1 MKLKIWVLSLCL
13 FSTFGFSQK
22 PQKQN
27 SLEILND
34 IKALNF
40 LGTVLYVAAHPDDEN
55 TRLIAYCANNLHA
68 ETYYL
73 SLTRGDGG
81 QNLLGSDFKESLG
94 IIRTEELL
102 AARNIDGGKQRFT
115 RAVDFGYSKSPKE
128 TLSFWKKDSVLNDV
142 VWAIRTLKPDI
153 IINRFDHRTPG
164 TTHGHHT
171 SSAMLSLEAFD
182 LTADKNAFSH
192 QLDHTELW
200 QPKRLFF
207 NTSWWFYGGR
217 DKFEEADKSN
227 LVSLDIGKYYA
238 GLGLSNSEI
247 AAISRSQH
255 KSQAFGNTP
264 TRGEQMEYLEII
276 KGNMP
281 ENNNIFDGIDT
292 SWNRVK
298 GGGEIEDIINT
309 VIQNYNYEKPYESV
323 PDLVAAYKLIQ
334 NLENDHWKQLK
345 SDQVTSI
352 IQSCLGL
359 YMEAASSEAYANL
372 NETIEVT
379 SEVTNRSP
387 LAVTLKGITDNFGN
401 TVYSTSKI
409 LRNNVAEYITT
420 TINVNGQKTMPY
432 WLEKKAEEGLYSV
445 ENPLL
450 IGLPKTPKPLSLNFK
465 LEIEGTALTY
475 SIPVM
480 YKYNSRIDGEVF
492 EEFHVVPEVSINPQE
507 EVVIFNSQKAKAI
520 SVQLESFSDGFSGR
534 LSLFLPKNWKM
545 EPAFIDFSMTKKGQL
560 QTFDF
565 MVTPPDKT
573 DKIEARF
580 FVETKNH
587 NYSRTVNV
595 LEYPHIPKQVF
606 TEPANTS
613 LAYIDVD
620 QTAEKVGYV
629 SGAGDNIPE
638 SLTSLGLDVVEIDLD
653 NLASAEDLKAFD
665 AIVMGVRAYNTQD
678 QLVVKNEFFF
688 DYVKNGGVLINQY
701 NTTYS
706 LKTKNLSPLKLNLSR
721 NRVTDEL
728 AEVEF
733 INPDH
738 PVLNYPNKIT
748 SKDFE
753 GWVQERG
760 LYFPNEWDGAFSP
773 IFKIQDYNE
782 TPTEGSLLV
791 APYGEGYYI
800 YTGLSFFRQLPAGV
814 PGAYRLISNLLS
826 IKSNGKTQ

>member
-13 FSTFGFSQK
+13 FSTFCLSQK
-22 PQKQN
+22 PQRQN

-81 QNLLGSDFKESLG
+81 QNLLGSDFKEALG

-102 AARNIDGGKQRFT
+102 AARHIDGGKQRFT
-115 RAVDFGYSKSPKE
+115 RAVDFGYSKSPTE

-142 VWAIRTLKPDI
+142 VWAIRTLKPDV
-153 IINRFDHRTPG
+153 IINRFDHRTQG

-182 LTADKNAFSH
+182 LSADKKAFSH
-192 QLDHTELW
+192 QLDDTELW

-227 LVSLDIGKYYA
+227 LISLDIGKYYSD
-238 GLGLSNSEI
+238 LGLSNSEI

-264 TRGEQMEYLEII
+264 SRGKQMEYLEII
-276 KGNMP
+276 KGDMP
-281 ENNNIFDGIDT
+281 SNNNIFEGIDT
-292 SWNRVK
+292 SWRRVK
-298 GGGEIEDIINT
+298 GGEKIEAIINR
-309 VIQNYNYEKPYESV
+309 IILNYDYLKPYNSV
-323 PDLVAAYKLIQ
+323 PELIEAYKLIQ
-334 NLENDHWKQLK
+334 TLEDAHWKRIKTEQIK
-345 SDQVTSI
+345 AI

-359 YMEAASSEAYANL
+359 YIESVSEMPYANQD
-372 NETIEVT
+372 ETILIK
-379 SEVTNRSP
+379 SEITNRSP
-387 LAVTLKGITDNFGN
+387 LQVKLLEIADNFGN
-401 TVYSTSKI
+401 ALYSNSKK
-409 LRNNVAEYITT
+409 LENNIAEYFETD
-420 TINVNGQKTMPY
+420 INVNGQKTMPY
-432 WLEKKAEEGLYSV
+432 WLEKKAEEGLYTV
-445 ENPLL
+445 EDPIL
-450 IGLPKTPKPLSLNFK
+450 IGLPKTPRPLALNFS
-465 LEIEGTALTY
+465 LEVEDTEIVYT
-475 SIPVM
+475 IPVM

-492 EEFHVVPEVSINPQE
+492 EDFHVLPEVSIKPQDD
-507 EVVIFNSQKAKAI
+507 VVIFNDQKAKAI
-520 SVQLESFSDGFSGR
+520 SVQLESYSDGFSGR
-534 LSLFLPKNWKM
+534 LSIFLPKNWTM
-545 EPAFIDFSMTKKGQL
+545 EPSYIDFSMDKKGQL
-560 QTFDF
+560 QTFEF

-573 DKIEARF
+573 EKIEARF
-580 FVETKNH
+580 LVETNTQT
-587 NYSRTVNV
+587 YSNTINV
-595 LEYPHIPKQVF
+595 LEYDHIPKQIF

-613 LAYIDVD
+613 LVYIDVN
-620 QTAEKVGYV
+620 QSVENVGYV
-629 SGAGDNIPE
+629 SGAGDKIPE
-638 SLTSLGLDVVEIDLD
+638 SLTSLGLNVVEIDLD
-653 NLASAEDLKAFD
+653 NLTSAKDLEGFE
-665 AIVMGVRAYNTQD
+665 AIIMGVRAFNTRD
-678 QLVVKNEFFF
+678 ELVVKNEYFF

-706 LKTKNLSPLKLNLSR
+706 LKTQTVSPLRLNLSR
-721 NRVTDEL
+721 NRVTDEY
-728 AEVEF
+728 ADVQF

-748 SKDFE
+748 EKDFE

-760 LYFPNEWDGAFSP
+760 LYFPDAWDSSFSP
-773 IFKIQDYNE
+773 ILKIQDYNE

-791 APYGEGYYI
+791 APYGDGYYI

-826 IKSNGKTQ
+826 INKNG